1 MRSPKGRIVKPPNLP
16 NDEILKERDLEN
28 EDSPLVQELRSLGST
43 LREIRDILKSE
54 SIVKK
59 RG

>member
-1 MRSPKGRIVKPPNLP
+1 MQSPKGRIIKPPSLS
-16 NDEILKERDLEN
+16 DDGISEEN
-28 EDSPLVQELRSLGST
+28 NHKNVDSLLVQELRSLGST

>member
-1 MRSPKGRIVKPPNLP
+1 MRSPKGRTIKPPNLP
-16 NDEILKERDLEN
+16 EDAMSNERSSEN
-28 EDSPLVQELRSLGST
+28 EDSPLVQEIRSLGTT

>member
-1 MRSPKGRIVKPPNLP
+1 MRSPKGRVIKPPKLP
-16 NDEILKERDLEN
+16 DDEILRERISEN
-28 EDSPLVQELRSLGST
+28 EDSPLVQEIRSLGTT